1 MNIDIITNIIIIYY
15 SLLLV
20 NTGGIKLI
28 AQLFGIGA
36 MVFLFLIYQQRSRKG
51 MLLTKLSAD
60 ICWVMHYLL
69 LGAFAGLIPNAVGVF
84 RELVFI
90 NRKDKKWASSVIW
103 PIIFVIVNWTLGILS
118 FSSWYDILPI
128 LASSFVTFS
137 LWLDDPRLTKII
149 TVPICIAFLTYD
161 VFVGSYIGIVNE
173 LLSIISIVSFFIKNK
188 GSKER

>member
-1 MNIDIITNIIIIYY
+1 
-15 SLLLV
+15 
-20 NTGGIKLI
+20 
-28 AQLFGIGA
+28 
-36 MVFLFLIYQQRSRKG
+36 

-161 VFVGSYIGIVNE
+161 VFVGSYFGIVNE

>member
-1 MNIDIITNIIIIYY
+1 M
-15 SLLLV
+15 
-20 NTGGIKLI
+20 
-28 AQLFGIGA
+28 
-36 MVFLFLIYQQRSRKG
+36 FLFLIYQQRSRKG

-137 LWLDDPRLTKII
+137 FWLDDPRLTKII

>member
-1 MNIDIITNIIIIYY
+1 MNIEIITNIIIIYY

-20 NTGGIKLI
+20 NTGVIKLI

-118 FSSWYDILPI
+118 FGSWYDILPI

-188 GSKER
+188 GSKET